1 MRGNRPP
8 PVGRFVHDCTE
19 DEDRQESRRNEEGG
33 RQEVAGQEVAGRPA
47 FEFLS
52 MSQPADPLAVLL
64 DEVATAV
71 PRLLTRT
78 RRQIAVGRNLATL
91 VLCRRLPEAPPA
103 RPVPGREQV
112 SLTVVDVVAE
122 DWTGSDMVTA
132 PEADGAVA
140 VPSEADV
147 SAHDLLQA
155 DGYPVPDATELALE
169 DYDALAASQVV
180 PRLGSLTSEQLEL
193 VRSYE
198 RSHRNRQT
206 ILNRVGQL
214 LDPAR

>member
-1 MRGNRPP
+1 
-8 PVGRFVHDCTE
+8 
-19 DEDRQESRRNEEGG
+19 
-33 RQEVAGQEVAGRPA
+33 
-47 FEFLS
+47 
-52 MSQPADPLAVLL
+52 MSQSADPLAVLL
-64 DEVATAV
+64 DEMATAV

-112 SLTVVDVVAE
+112 PLTVVDVVAE
-122 DWTGSDMVTA
+122 DWTGSDVVTA

-147 SAHDLLQA
+147 SEADVSAHELLQA

>member
-1 MRGNRPP
+1 
-8 PVGRFVHDCTE
+8 
-19 DEDRQESRRNEEGG
+19 
-33 RQEVAGQEVAGRPA
+33 
-47 FEFLS
+47 
-52 MSQPADPLAVLL
+52 
-64 DEVATAV
+64 
-71 PRLLTRT
+71 
-78 RRQIAVGRNLATL
+78 
-91 VLCRRLPEAPPA
+91 
-103 RPVPGREQV
+103 
-112 SLTVVDVVAE
+112 VVAE

-155 DGYPVPDATELALE
+155 DGYPAPDATELALE